1 MQIKIDGRWEL
12 PNAVREIVRNK
23 MVLDSLTMGDL
34 CCLATIH
41 DGDLF
46 RGEFS
51 VKDRWFPISA
61 TMMFAE
67 GLGFFK
73 PDWQNGCAFLVPK
86 ENKIKVSG
94 NIIETTT
101 GVGREVK
108 LRLESD
114 LTALILKT

>member
-1 MQIKIDGRWEL
+1 MQVKIDGRWEL
-12 PNAVREIVRNK
+12 PGAIREIVRNK

-34 CCLATIH
+34 TCLSTIH

-51 VKDRWFPISA
+51 MRDRWFRISA
-61 TMMFAE
+61 AIMFAD

-73 PDWQNGCAFLVPK
+73 PDSPNWCELLVPR

-94 NIIETTT
+94 NMVETTT
-101 GVGREVK
+101 NYDREVK
-108 LRLESD
+108 LKLDYD
-114 LTALILKT
+114 LTDLILKT

>member
-1 MQIKIDGRWEL
+1 MKIKIEGRWEL

-41 DGDLF
+41 EGDLF

-51 VKDRWFPISA
+51 MKDRWFPISA
-61 TMMFAE
+61 TMMFAD

-73 PDWQNGCAFLVPK
+73 PDSPNWCEILVPK

-101 GVGREVK
+101 DYDREVK